1 MSSVQVE
8 TIRGSSV
15 LLVFENMREQSSRLD
30 GRKIALMQSE
40 ELASELVFVRKR
52 ESDRE

>member
-15 LLVFENMREQSSRLD
+15 LLL
-30 GRKIALMQSE
+30 
-40 ELASELVFVRKR
+40 
-52 ESDRE
+52 